1 MIYIQRTVEAS
12 LPVVI
17 HRAGHCNLN
26 NTIASCKQLLNFQGA
41 LYPVRERTVHQKIF
55 ASIKL

>member
-1 MIYIQRTVEAS
+1 MIYIQRTEEAS

-26 NTIASCKQLLNFQGA
+26 NTTTSCKQLLNFPGD
-41 LYPVRERTVHQKIF
+41 LYPI
-55 ASIKL
+55 L